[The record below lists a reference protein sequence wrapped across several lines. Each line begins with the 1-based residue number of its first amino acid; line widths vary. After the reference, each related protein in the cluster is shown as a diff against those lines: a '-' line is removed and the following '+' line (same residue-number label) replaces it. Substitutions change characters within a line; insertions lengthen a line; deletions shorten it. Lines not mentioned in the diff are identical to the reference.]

1 MLKNQRLSQEYD
13 ILYKHGVI
21 KKEIPKYIEDNLNP
35 RFKLRPYQ
43 IEAIA
48 RFIYYMEEDPN
59 RKKPTQLLFN
69 MATGSGK
76 TLLMAADILYL
87 YNKGYRN
94 FLFFVNSTNIIE
106 KTRDNFLNPLSPKY
120 LFNQRIKFED
130 KEVNIREVSNFDEA
144 NEEDINIIFTTIQ
157 GLHSRLNLLRENSIT
172 FEDFKNKR
180 IVLISDEA
188 HHINAWT
195 RSRLSKTEEEMKK
208 TWECTVMQ
216 ILNSNP
222 ENIIL
227 EYTATIDL
235 ENPNIY
241 SKYKDKIIFE
251 YDLKQFRIDGYS
263 KEVKVLQADL
273 ENWERMLQA
282 VILSQYRR
290 KIAEKNGIRLKPV
303 ILFKSKKIKH
313 NNREKKEGIWYDKV
327 KNKPFDKNDYSQEEW
342 GSMENY
348 ELFRER
354 MDNLSESDIES
365 IKANA
370 NGTVLERVFNYFEN
384 EGITIENLVTELK
397 EDFSDCLLYTSPSP
411 RDRG

>member
-1 MLKNQRLSQEYD
+1 M
-13 ILYKHGVI
+13 
-21 KKEIPKYIEDNLNP
+21 
-35 RFKLRPYQ
+35 
-43 IEAIA
+43 
-48 RFIYYMEEDPN
+48 
-59 RKKPTQLLFN
+59 
-69 MATGSGK
+69 
-76 TLLMAADILYL
+76 
-87 YNKGYRN
+87 
-94 FLFFVNSTNIIE
+94 
-106 KTRDNFLNPLSPKY
+106 
-120 LFNQRIKFED
+120 
-130 KEVNIREVSNFDEA
+130 
-144 NEEDINIIFTTIQ
+144 
-157 GLHSRLNLLRENSIT
+157 HSRLNLLRENSIT

-290 KIAEKNGIRLKPV
+290 KIAERNGIRLKPV
-303 ILFKSKKIKH
+303 ILFKSRSIK
-313 NNREKKEGIWYDKV
+313 ESK
-327 KNKPFDKNDYSQEEW
+327 
-342 GSMENY
+342 ENY

-370 NGTVLERVFNYFEN
+370 NGTVLEKVFNYFEN